1 MKFTKTILMTLLAA
15 ALFLAAACSPRVE
28 ASPGTQPAPAP
39 TFLPPAADAIAATQW
54 QLVSFGAVGAET
66 PVLPTTSLTLAFDEH
81 GQASGQGGCNSFGGG
96 YKADSQ
102 TITFE
107 ALAQTLR
114 ACVDDSANQQEAKY
128 MDALQSAGRYELSGG
143 QLTIFYDGGASA
155 LHFVKA

>member
-1 MKFTKTILMTLLAA
+1 MKSTKTILMTLLAA
-15 ALFLAAACSPRVE
+15 TLLLAAACSPRAEV
-28 ASPGTQPAPAP
+28 SPTSPPAP
-39 TFLPPAADAIAATQW
+39 TLLPPAADEIAGTQW
-54 QLVSFGAVGAET
+54 QLVSFGTLGAEA
-66 PVLPTTSLTLAFDEH
+66 PVAAGTSLTLVFDEH

-128 MDALQSAGRYELSGG
+128 MDALQSAGRYELTGTE
-143 QLTIFYDGGASA
+143 LTIFYNGGASA